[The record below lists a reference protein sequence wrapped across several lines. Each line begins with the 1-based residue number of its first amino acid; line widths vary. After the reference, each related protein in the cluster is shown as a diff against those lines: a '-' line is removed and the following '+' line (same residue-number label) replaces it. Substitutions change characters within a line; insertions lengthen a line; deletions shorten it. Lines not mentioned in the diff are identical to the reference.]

1 MMKRMEGNAM
11 NYRDIMQAFSQ
22 SAIGTLIL
30 SEDGRIL
37 EINEAGDALLCG
49 EGKLVGKQLNDIAGE
64 LGQKTNKPVY
74 VRVKFDQY
82 VTRCPAPEAEDLPD
96 GAELIVF
103 RQATNDVCHDM
114 LMQVVN
120 QLEESVILCDEE
132 GCIYLLNDAAEK
144 MDSIATKDVRG
155 RYVSD
160 VYFMR
165 DGEDCGIPHVLETK
179 QPILNK
185 RQYYTTCFGCDVD
198 IVANMYPIVQN
209 GQVLASSSI
218 MQNWKTLDILRKR
231 IIDLQE
237 QLVEQRV
244 PSKMKKTRPLSATYH
259 FRDIIH
265 ISEVMDDLISQ
276 CQQAARSNSSVMIYG
291 ETGTG
296 KELIAQ
302 SIHNA
307 SGRADGPFLAINCA
321 AIPENLLESL
331 LFGTERGA
339 YTGAESKPGLFEQA
353 NHGTLLLDEINSMN
367 INLQAKLLR
376 VLQDKRIRRVGGMEE
391 IQVDVRV
398 LSNTNVPP
406 YQAIEEGKMR
416 RDLFYRLG
424 VVSITIPPLRERKED
439 IVLLANSFRM
449 TCNEE
454 MQRQVQGIDA
464 KTLQVF
470 QNYSWPGNVRE
481 LQHAIEHAMNVLPDT
496 QSVISPKYLPRHIW
510 DESQK
515 EMDAKFGGE
524 QEKQQEEPVFRS
536 HLYDPSSG
544 RLEGSLDET
553 LKRLEQE
560 AIIQALRDANGNVSE
575 AARSLQMDRQKLQY
589 RINRYKIDVEE
600 LGK

>member
-1 MMKRMEGNAM
+1 M
-11 NYRDIMQAFSQ
+11 NYQVLMQAFSQ
-22 SAIGTLIL
+22 SGIGALVRSADGSILAI
-30 SEDGRIL
+30 
-37 EINEAGDALLCG
+37 NQVGDALLCG
-49 EGKLVGKQLNDIAGE
+49 DGKLVGKQLADIAGE
-64 LGQKTNKPVY
+64 VGQVTNKTAY
-74 VRVKFDQY
+74 VRVQFDKY
-82 VTRCPAPEAEDLPD
+82 VTRCPSPETEGLPN

-103 RQATNDVCHDM
+103 REATNDVCHDM
-114 LMQVVN
+114 LMQVIN
-120 QLEESVILCDEE
+120 QLEESVILCDEK

-144 MDSIATKDVRG
+144 MDSIVTKDVRG
-155 RYVSD
+155 RSIEE

-165 DGEDCGIPHVLETK
+165 DGEDCGIPQVIKAK
-179 QPILNK
+179 QSILNK
-185 RQYYTTCFGCDVD
+185 RQYYTTCFGYDVD

-209 GQVLASSSI
+209 GQVLGGSSI
-218 MQNWKTLDILRKR
+218 MQNWETLDLMRKR

-237 QLVEQRV
+237 QLAEQTLQNK
-244 PSKMKKTRPLSATYH
+244 PKKAKPLSATYH

-265 ISEVMDDLISQ
+265 TSEVMAELISQ

-307 SGRADGPFLAINCA
+307 SSRADGPFLAINCA
-321 AIPENLLESL
+321 AIPENLLESM

-367 INLQAKLLR
+367 VNLQAKLLR

-398 LSNTNVPP
+398 LSNTNVMP
-406 YQAIEEGKMR
+406 YQAIEEGKLR

-439 IVLLANSFRM
+439 ITLLANSFRLA
-449 TCNEE
+449 CNEE
-454 MQRQVQGIDA
+454 MRRQVQGIDA

-496 QSVISPKYLPRHIW
+496 QSMISPKYLPRHIL
-510 DESQK
+510 DESMVQ
-515 EMDAKFGGE
+515 
-524 QEKQQEEPVFRS
+524 
-536 HLYDPSSG
+536 PSELEVQPQPFLQ
-544 RLEGSLDET
+544 LEGSLDET
-553 LKRLEQE
+553 LKRFEQD
-560 AIIQALRDANGNVSE
+560 AIVQALREADGNISE
-575 AARSLQMDRQKLQY
+575 AARILQMDRQKLQY
-589 RINRYKIDVEE
+589 RINRYKIDVDA
-600 LGK
+600 LTK